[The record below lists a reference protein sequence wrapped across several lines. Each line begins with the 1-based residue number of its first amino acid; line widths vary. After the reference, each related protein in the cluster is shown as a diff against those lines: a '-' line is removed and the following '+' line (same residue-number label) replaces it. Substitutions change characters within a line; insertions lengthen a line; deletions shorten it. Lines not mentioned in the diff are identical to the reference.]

1 MTELLQALLTPVIA
15 VVTTYIA
22 YQQYRIRRDERAMVL
37 YDRRLAIFKSAIGA
51 IDRVRAG
58 NAMTMDDVF
67 SWASSMT
74 EAPFLF
80 GKEIQAVIDPLF
92 GTLHDYAAES
102 EPVKSG
108 KPYSTACAE
117 AALAVEALRWP
128 VTEAFSPYLR
138 LSGSPLWGKRRLS
151 VKQVN
156 NLVSDVL
163 PTESTTSHADDK
175 DIPF

>member
-1 MTELLQALLTPVIA
+1 MTELFQSLLTPLIA

-37 YDRRLAIFKSAIGA
+37 YDRRLAVFKSAIGA
-51 IDRVRAG
+51 IDRVRVG
-58 NAMTMDDVF
+58 NPMGMEDVF

-74 EAPFLF
+74 EIPFLF

-92 GTLHDYAAES
+92 GALHDYAAES

-128 VTEAFSPYLR
+128 LTEAFSPYLQ
-138 LSGSPLWGKRRLS
+138 LSGSPLMGKRRLS
-151 VKQVN
+151 VQQVN
-156 NLVSDVL
+156 KLVSEVL
-163 PTESTTSHADDK
+163 PNESATSTADEK

>member
-1 MTELLQALLTPVIA
+1 MTEFFQALLTPLIA
-15 VVTTYIA
+15 IVTTYIA

-37 YDRRLAIFKSAIGA
+37 YDRRLAVFKSAIGA

-58 NAMTMDDVF
+58 NVIGMEDVF

-92 GTLHDYAAES
+92 GALHDYAAES
-102 EPVKSG
+102 EPVKNG
-108 KPYSTACAE
+108 KPYSPACAE

-128 VTEAFSPYLR
+128 LTEAFSPYLQ
-138 LSGSPLWGKRRLS
+138 LPGSPLWGKRRLS
-151 VKQVN
+151 VKQVSK
-156 NLVSDVL
+156 LVSDVL
-163 PTESTTSHADDK
+163 PNESATSNADEK